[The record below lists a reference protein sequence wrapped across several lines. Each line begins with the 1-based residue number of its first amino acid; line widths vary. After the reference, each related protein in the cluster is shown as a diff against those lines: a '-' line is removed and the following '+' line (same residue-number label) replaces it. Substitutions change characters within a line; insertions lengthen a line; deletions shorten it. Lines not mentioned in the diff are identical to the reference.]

1 MFREAT
7 DFRQRYP
14 EVGLNIRSIF
24 FKPLND
30 ETLRKAVN
38 LWSGSYTEAKGK
50 YGDISRWN
58 VSKVTNMSKL
68 FQNQWYFNDDISNW
82 DVGNVTN
89 MENMFSGA
97 SAFNQ
102 PLEQWNVGNVTN
114 MRAMFFDASNFNQPL
129 EQWNVGNVTNMRS
142 MFAGASA
149 FNQPLANWERE
160 DSTIENVTNMNSM
173 FQGASSFNMPIE
185 KWKVGNVTN
194 MQAMFNH
201 ASSFNQPL
209 GGWDVRN
216 VTDMEAMFL
225 DASAFNQPLDQWNV
239 DSVTNMEAMFS
250 GAILQRYPNADNDP
264 RSVFTST
271 ETNTQNSIVFNNKT
285 LREAVFLWVNNRD
298 EAFSLYED
306 INTWNVSQVTDMN
319 NLFNNRRD
327 FNDDISNWDVS
338 NVENMENMFFNA
350 SSFDQNIGRW
360 DVSKVT
366 NMDSMF
372 KGATS
377 FNQNINTKIAS
388 RTNYIYGNEPVS
400 IESYIAWDVS
410 KVTNMNSMFER
421 AISFNQDMTGFNVNN
436 DVTMIK
442 MFSESPLQNEYT
454 ATPTKEQFIGIKIK
468 SYYPKFKEK
477 TIEENRQYF
486 KYKHKNNFDIGML
499 YNGDIVSFIENNLYD
514 INELKIEG
522 GIKSIDD
529 LIEMDKRDE
538 SVSYASISKEF
549 FHVKIFYEFV
559 KNLNPSDN
567 EFMIDGLITYLCFEF
582 INYIQNPVFLLYL
595 KFNNLVYLDMDNE
608 NGRTLLDFE
617 KILNDRF
624 IDLYSIKY
632 PKLNNIINELKQ
644 ENKIE
649 FNSFYLP
656 LLKADSEKIVSEIE
670 NSFTDYFTEERL
682 QDITAGNNDVPIF
695 VKKHL
700 LIIKDFLEWET
711 SFNKNKGGVNG
722 FLYLDSEVNRNTRTK
737 LINEINSIKGF
748 EDSSSQFGN
757 IYDTES
763 LTNTINYFINI
774 YVTNRRFNTER
785 NFHRTIIDNI
795 FGLKNNDE
803 SLSFIN
809 LYFDTNR
816 DKKIGYFSL
825 VDIKHLL
832 ESVIIYFLIKNKT
845 EKARNVTI
853 SNYIKKFGKFNKP
866 YYDELIKKSEDEKYN
881 EFVNNNELPYVGD
894 GLNPP
899 IVEVAYLRDFDKF
912 TKKVPEL
919 SSNRSNTSIN
929 NVLRTSSGSE
939 F

>member
-1 MFREAT
+1 MINILNLQNFIGGMPLNTESAETNTPNSIEFDNDTLRAAVNLWFDNREEAIRQYGDINTWNVSQVTNMSSLFNDRRDFNDDISNWDVGNVTNMYAMFWGASAFNQPLEQWNVSTVTDMGYMFHDASAFNQPLEQWNVSNVTNMSLMFSFAIAFNQDIRHWDITNVRNIENMFREAT

-30 ETLRKAVN
+30 ETVRKAVN

-82 DVGNVTN
+82 DVGNVTDMDSMFRDAQAFDQPIGRWNVSNVTN
-89 MENMFSGA
+89 MQNMFWFA
-97 SAFNQ
+97 STFNQ
-102 PLEQWNVGNVTN
+102 PLEQWNVSNVTN
-114 MRAMFFDASNFNQPL
+114 MRGMFRDAS
-129 EQWNVGNVTNMRS
+129 V
-142 MFAGASA
+142 

-173 FQGASSFNMPIE
+173 FQGARSFNQPLE
-185 KWKVGNVTN
+185 QWNVGNVTN
-194 MQAMFNH
+194 MQGMFNK
-201 ASSFNQPL
+201 ASAFNQPL
-209 GGWDVRN
+209 GEWDVRN

-225 DASAFNQPLDQWNV
+225 DAISFSQPLGQWNV
-239 DSVTNMEAMFS
+239 GNMTRILAMFDD
-250 GAILQRYPNADNDP
+250 ATAFLQRYPNADNDP

-285 LREAVFLWVNNRD
+285 LRGAVFLWVNNRD

-468 SYYPKFKEK
+468 SYYPKFNEK

-499 YNGDIVSFIENNLYD
+499 YNGDIVSFIENNQYD
-514 INELKIEG
+514 INELTIEG

-595 KFNNLVYLDMDNE
+595 KF
-608 NGRTLLDFE
+608 
-617 KILNDRF
+617 
-624 IDLYSIKY
+624 
-632 PKLNNIINELKQ
+632 
-644 ENKIE
+644 
-649 FNSFYLP
+649 
-656 LLKADSEKIVSEIE
+656 
-670 NSFTDYFTEERL
+670 
-682 QDITAGNNDVPIF
+682 
-695 VKKHL
+695 
-700 LIIKDFLEWET
+700 
-711 SFNKNKGGVNG
+711 
-722 FLYLDSEVNRNTRTK
+722 
-737 LINEINSIKGF
+737 
-748 EDSSSQFGN
+748 
-757 IYDTES
+757 
-763 LTNTINYFINI
+763 
-774 YVTNRRFNTER
+774 
-785 NFHRTIIDNI
+785 
-795 FGLKNNDE
+795 
-803 SLSFIN
+803 
-809 LYFDTNR
+809 
-816 DKKIGYFSL
+816 
-825 VDIKHLL
+825 
-832 ESVIIYFLIKNKT
+832 
-845 EKARNVTI
+845 
-853 SNYIKKFGKFNKP
+853 
-866 YYDELIKKSEDEKYN
+866 
-881 EFVNNNELPYVGD
+881 
-894 GLNPP
+894 
-899 IVEVAYLRDFDKF
+899 
-912 TKKVPEL
+912 
-919 SSNRSNTSIN
+919 
-929 NVLRTSSGSE
+929 
-939 F
+939 